1 MVLAQNVIQPITLV
15 LRSMI
20 GIYFFL
26 ERIVVCFTY
35 LDGSSIITVH
45 AKYAFFFFANHFFFA
60 NQKMFTTTFSLSF
73 CFELYQLNLLVVR
86 THASQ
91 TGKWYVFC
99 KKKRIIQKFL

>member
-35 LDGSSIITVH
+35 LDGSSIIIVH
-45 AKYAFFFFANHFFFA
+45 AKHAFF
-60 NQKMFTTTFSLSF
+60 SL
-73 CFELYQLNLLVVR
+73 
-86 THASQ
+86 Q
-91 TGKWYVFC
+91 TRKC
-99 KKKRIIQKFL
+99 LQQHLA